1 MKILCTICGRKG
13 SKGVKNKNLIN
24 IKGKP
29 LIYYSIKQALKSKLF
44 DHIVVS
50 TDGSKIQKIAKRY
63 GASSW
68 FLRSKL
74 LSNSTAP
81 KIPVIKDALLKSESY
96 FNTIFDYIVAL
107 DISSPLRDPKDITEA
122 FRIFLKNKNNNLFSV
137 FASKKNPYFNMVE
150 KIDNRVCLSKK
161 SKISVT
167 SRQASPEVFSLNAS
181 IYFWKRKS
189 LINQKKLFGKK
200 TGIYI
205 MPEEKSIDIDS
216 NFDLKIVKSLI
227 KKI

>member
-1 MKILCTICGRKG
+1 
-13 SKGVKNKNLIN
+13 
-24 IKGKP
+24 
-29 LIYYSIKQALKSKLF
+29 
-44 DHIVVS
+44 
-50 TDGSKIQKIAKRY
+50 
-63 GASSW
+63 
-68 FLRSKL
+68 
-74 LSNSTAP
+74 
-81 KIPVIKDALLKSESY
+81 
-96 FNTIFDYIVAL
+96 
-107 DISSPLRDPKDITEA
+107 
-122 FRIFLKNKNNNLFSV
+122 
-137 FASKKNPYFNMVE
+137 MVE

-167 SRQASPEVFSLNAS
+167 SRQVSPEVFSLNAS
-181 IYFWKRKS
+181 IYIWKRKS